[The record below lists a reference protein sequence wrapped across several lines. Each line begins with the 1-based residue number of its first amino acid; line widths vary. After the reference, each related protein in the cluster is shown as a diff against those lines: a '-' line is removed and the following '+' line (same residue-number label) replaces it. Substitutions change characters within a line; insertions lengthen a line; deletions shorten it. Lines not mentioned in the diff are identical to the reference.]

1 MGRVDS
7 EPAVIASSLISY
19 RIDSE
24 RAIITSSLMECAEK
38 VQPEAGYLGGAQ
50 EMRSSLGLETS
61 GEGQAHTILGWRGLT
76 ASPRLSRAPRRRHD
90 PGVERFDGEP
100 AIIASSQMVT
110 KRETG
115 DRRTT
120 DPLGA
125 RLRKDTV
132 FSNGKVHRL
141 GL

>member
-1 MGRVDS
+1 MSTCVILQCIYEGRVVIVNEQASGGGWRVDS
-7 EPAVIASSLISY
+7 LRSRRGSGHVLRSASGRVMSEAVEGNGS
-19 RIDSE
+19 
-24 RAIITSSLMECAEK
+24 
-38 VQPEAGYLGGAQ
+38 
-50 EMRSSLGLETS
+50 S

-90 PGVERFDGEP
+90 PGVERFDGEH
-100 AIIASSQMVT
+100 AIITSSQMVR
-110 KRETG
+110 KREPG
-115 DRRTT
+115 YSRTT

-125 RLRKDTV
+125 SLRKDTV